1 MIGAQGQVKFA
12 KVAKKSSF
20 YDVTHKKSA
29 TPNQKIF
36 FSANYKTCCAF
47 WHFDQVHNPYRSV
60 YIPAQS
66 HVWSSCFF
74 CEPLELIWTSKC

>member
-47 WHFDQVHNPYRSV
+47 
-60 YIPAQS
+60 
-66 HVWSSCFF
+66 
-74 CEPLELIWTSKC
+74 